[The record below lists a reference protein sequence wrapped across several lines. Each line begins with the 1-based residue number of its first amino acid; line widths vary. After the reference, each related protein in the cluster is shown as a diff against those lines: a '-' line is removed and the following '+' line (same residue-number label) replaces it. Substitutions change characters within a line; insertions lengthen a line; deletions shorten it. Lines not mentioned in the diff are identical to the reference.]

1 MNSEKVFVMWQL
13 WQTNLQSKNFAGFS
27 TQKFTKYILV
37 DFYLIFYFRKDT
49 KRFKIITLRKLCLS
63 QTNKEINIRNNSWDI
78 HLLLKMFVSFSAKN
92 KNRNIRISLY
102 FIQFSIFIWK
112 DLEKICGKLKCV
124 IYINMNEYI
133 NIYIISLFFCIW
145 FLFETLT
152 HSLTYLNLR
161 ISDFNGIKL
170 TQFVMALYKN
180 GGVALLKLLLILE
193 FWM

>member
-1 MNSEKVFVMWQL
+1 MNSEKVFVIWQL

-37 DFYLIFYFRKDT
+37 DFHLIFYFRKDT

-63 QTNKEINIRNNSWDI
+63 QKNKQINIRNNSWDI
-78 HLLLKMFVSFSAKN
+78 HSFIHYWNFLYVLVLKIKTE
-92 KNRNIRISLY
+92 ISLY
-102 FIQFSIFIWK
+102 FIQLSIFIWK

-133 NIYIISLFFCIW
+133 NIYIISLFSFIW

-152 HSLTYLNLR
+152 HSLSHLLKPKSLETL
-161 ISDFNGIKL
+161 
-170 TQFVMALYKN
+170 MALN
-180 GGVALLKLLLILE
+180 WLNS
-193 FWM
+193 